1 MAYVLHFF
9 ILRLR
14 LRSTA
19 EGRSFSRPN
28 IRLRPEVKIVP
39 TVQHCHRHL
48 DNMLPIYS
56 ILSLPKQVSSL
67 VPGFHN
73 WYCFLIEQSNE
84 QISQFVFLILY
95 TVTEIN
101 TYVTSVTKWFVYK
114 TLKYFQTMTVFRGA
128 TGVACAPK
136 PDKTPIMA
144 ARRRRLLFF
153 KIKVRPGS
161 CRSYPIWRPWVIY
174 LWNM

>member
-1 MAYVLHFF
+1 MAHVLQLF

-14 LRSTA
+14 LLSTA

-84 QISQFVFLILY
+84 QISQVVFLILY
-95 TVTEIN
+95 TFTEIN
-101 TYVTSVTKWFVYK
+101 TYVVQNGLFTKPSNIFKLW
-114 TLKYFQTMTVFRGA
+114 LSSGA
-128 TGVACAPK
+128 P
-136 PDKTPIMA
+136 P
-144 ARRRRLLFF
+144 ARRVPPSQIRPLQWRRSAASFYNS
-153 KIKVRPGS
+153 KSR
-161 CRSYPIWRPWVIY
+161 
-174 LWNM
+174 